1 MNLEYFK
8 RKFDTLYKQNDTKRE
23 DIAAKTGIDKNKIT
37 KLRRMK
43 YDTQPTIDDLIAISD
58 YYHVTV
64 DELLRPQEETEQN
77 KEQEK
82 SFDSL
87 GDIAKSL
94 FEIGKCIKLHL
105 ASINVEV
112 GQTEYGE
119 PITDYHTCI
128 YFSNQRMCEL
138 LNEWKKISFATFDVG
153 CGEKLK
159 SLWEKDA
166 IENYKQYTKENDFC
180 RSDFEQGEILARNLL
195 NYYRAFEADQASPR
209 YPLTDRERNLIES
222 QLGYFSLFEEDEK
235 DDIRTALDILG
246 TSPSAFSIV
255 PLPDL
260 DNE

>member
-112 GQTEYGE
+112 GQTVRIIDGAFADYTGK
-119 PITDYHTCI
+119 ITEIDNNKVKMIISMFGNDTVAEVNL
-128 YFSNQRMCEL
+128 NQIAEL
-138 LNEWKKISFATFDVG
+138 
-153 CGEKLK
+153 
-159 SLWEKDA
+159 
-166 IENYKQYTKENDFC
+166 
-180 RSDFEQGEILARNLL
+180 
-195 NYYRAFEADQASPR
+195 
-209 YPLTDRERNLIES
+209 
-222 QLGYFSLFEEDEK
+222 
-235 DDIRTALDILG
+235 
-246 TSPSAFSIV
+246 
-255 PLPDL
+255 
-260 DNE
+260 

>member
-8 RKFDTLYKQNDTKRE
+8 RKFDTLYKQNDIKRK
-23 DIAAKTGIDKNKIT
+23 DMAAKTGIRGEKIT
-37 KLRRMK
+37 KLRK
-43 YDTQPTIDDLIAISD
+43 IEDATQPTVDDLIAISD
-58 YYHVTV
+58 YFNVTI
-64 DELLRPQEETEQN
+64 DELLRPQEEVKQN
-77 KEQEK
+77 KEQEE
-82 SFDSL
+82 SFNSL

-94 FEIGKCIKLHL
+94 FEIGKCINLHL
-105 ASINVEV
+105 SSINVEV
-112 GQTEYGE
+112 GQTECGE

-138 LNEWKKISFATFDVG
+138 LNEWKKISFATFNIS

-159 SLWEKDA
+159 NLWEKDA

-235 DDIRTALDILG
+235 DDIRTALDILD

>member
-166 IENYKQYTKENDFC
+166 IENYKQ
-180 RSDFEQGEILARNLL
+180 
-195 NYYRAFEADQASPR
+195 
-209 YPLTDRERNLIES
+209 RNLIES

-235 DDIRTALDILG
+235 DDIRTALDILD